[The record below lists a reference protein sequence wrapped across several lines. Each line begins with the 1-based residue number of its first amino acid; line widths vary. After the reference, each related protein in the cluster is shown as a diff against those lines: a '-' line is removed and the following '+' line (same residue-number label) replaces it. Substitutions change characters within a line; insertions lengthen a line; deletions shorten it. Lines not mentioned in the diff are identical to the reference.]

1 VPTVKANGVELFYE
15 TAGPESAPTVVF
27 AHSVG
32 CTLDIWDAQFAA
44 LSDRCRCIRYD
55 LRSHGRSQAADAEIE
70 IEDLAED
77 LLGLL
82 DALGVDRIHL
92 VGLSIGGMLG
102 QAFAL
107 SHPERLKSLTL
118 VSTTA
123 YFPPLELWLDRS
135 KTVRSKGM
143 ASVANLMIP
152 RWFTEP
158 FRQREP
164 DVVAGFRRWFVDTD
178 AAGYASCC
186 EAIGRMDLRERIGAI
201 ATPALIIVGAEDP
214 ATPPAMAEDLRQ
226 RIPGSEMVV
235 ISDASHLIS
244 VERSEAVTA
253 QLAAFLARHEP
264 EAPVT
269 SFARGLAV
277 RRSVLGDDHVDRS
290 LDRAG
295 TFGMP
300 WQDFITRYAWDEI
313 WGDPTLPRKIRSM
326 LTLTMM
332 IALHREEE
340 FKLHLRPALGNG
352 VTIVE
357 LRALILQSAVYAGV
371 PAANAAFRWVRE
383 ALGEELK

>member
-1 VPTVKANGVELFYE
+1 VPTVNANGVELFYE

-44 LSDRCRCIRYD
+44 LSDRYRLIRYD
-55 LRSHGRSQAADAEIE
+55 LRSHGRSQAVKAEIE

-82 DALGVDRIHL
+82 DALALDRVHL

-107 SHPERLKSLTL
+107 SHPERLNSLTL

-123 YFPPLELWLDRS
+123 YFPPLEFWLDRS

-143 ASVANLMIP
+143 ASVANLVIP

-178 AAGYASCC
+178 ATGYARCC

-201 ATPALIIVGAEDP
+201 ATPTLIIVGAEDP

-226 RIPGSEMVV
+226 RIRGSEMVV
-235 ISDASHLIS
+235 ISDASHIIS
-244 VERSEAVTA
+244 VERPEAVTA
-253 QLAAFLARHEP
+253 QIAAFLGRFEP
-264 EAPVT
+264 DAPT
-269 SFARGLAV
+269 TAFARGLAI

-300 WQDFITRYAWDEI
+300 WQDFITRYAWGEI
-313 WGDPTLPRKIRSM
+313 WGDETLPRKTRS
-326 LTLTMM
+326 LITLAMM

-340 FKLHLRPALGNG
+340 FKIHVRPALKNG
-352 VTIVE
+352 VTIDE
-357 LRALILQSAVYAGV
+357 LRAMFLQAAIYAGV
-371 PAANAAFRWVRE
+371 PATNAAFRWARE
-383 ALGEELK
+383 VLGEELE